1 MRLLVGLGNPG
12 SKYKNHRHNI
22 GFMALDEII
31 ERHNFSTPKNRW
43 QSIAY
48 EGRLGSEKIIAIK
61 PQTYMNESGRAVGE
75 AMRFF
80 KASPADVIVFYD
92 ELDLAFGKIKAKIG
106 GGAAGHNGIRSI
118 SAHIGAEYT
127 RVRMGI
133 GHPGHK
139 DRVHGHVLGDFAK
152 AEQDMLH
159 DMLNVVAT
167 ETEWLVK
174 DDLPRF
180 MSEVARYMS
189 PTAATEVAKKS
200 DKGQAQ
206 SKPALKQ
213 ETKEGP
219 MASMLRALKGDK

>member
-43 QSIAY
+43 QSISY
-48 EGRLGSEKIIAIK
+48 EGRIGSEKIIAIK

-80 KASPADVIVFYD
+80 KLDPADVIVIYD
-92 ELDLAFGKIKAKIG
+92 ELDLAFGKIKAKVG

-118 SAHIGAEYT
+118 TAHLGADFM

-152 AEQDMLH
+152 SEQETLH
-159 DMLNVVAT
+159 DMLNAVAK
-167 ETEWLVK
+167 ETEWLT
-174 DDLPRF
+174 DGDLSRF
-180 MSEVARYMS
+180 MSEVARYMA
-189 PTAATEVAKKS
+189 PTPNLDTQPKTDGVKAKS
-200 DKGQAQ
+200 TQV
-206 SKPALKQ
+206 LKK

-219 MASMLRALKGDK
+219 MAAMLRALKGDK

>member
-12 SKYKNHRHNI
+12 DKYKNHRHNI

-31 ERHNFSTPKNRW
+31 ERHNFSAPKNRW
-43 QSIAY
+43 QSITY
-48 EGRLGSEKIIAIK
+48 EGRIGSEKVIALK

-80 KASPADVIVFYD
+80 KASTTDVIVIYD
-92 ELDLAFGKIKAKIG
+92 ELDLAFGKIKAKMG

-152 AEQDMLH
+152 AEQDTLH
-159 DMLNVVAT
+159 DMLNAVAK
-167 ETEWLVK
+167 EAERLVNG
-174 DDLPRF
+174 DLPRF

-189 PTAATEVAKKS
+189 PAAATEVSKKS

-206 SKPALKQ
+206 SRPALRQ

>member
-152 AEQDMLH
+152 AEQDILH